1 MSENA
6 EADLKIVQAAV
17 NRLAEHFDAVQVFA
31 QKRVDGTGTIQAMQ
45 FGAGNWYARWGH
57 VHEWMIKNDEQAK
70 IELRKE
76 NE

>member
-17 NRLAEHFDAVQVFA
+17 NRLAEHFDAVQVFV
-31 QKRVDGTGTIQAMQ
+31 QKRVDGTGDIRS
-45 FGAGNWYARWGH
+45 FNLGAGNWYARWGH